1 MAIVNGSL
9 QEGYKDAAWFA
20 ANPTLVLLIGQKVN
34 LEQTGTYKLGDGT
47 TQLSALSFLGA
58 SGSGLSGLTTNKVLK
73 ATSSTTAGDSK
84 ITDDGSSVNISIP
97 TKVLSYLAVIGVD
110 DQLKVES
117 LISVDNGGYFVV
129 YDNVGNPVLELDGFN
144 NSIKKNGVEVATVN
158 DTVIIQQFGAAS
170 TNLAASFVY
179 YFALVTANIGFLTL
193 ANSLTRALNII
204 KTGVITN
211 FEFFIYVGGAIGS
224 SQNSVIDLLI
234 FNSNGTLNRT
244 INLSNTVLF
253 NDANRI
259 NKISLSALSINVT
272 QGEIYNFRLTTGAL
286 TTAPTIVQINGG
298 FIIK

>member
-20 ANPTLVLLIGQKVN
+20 ANPTLVLLVGQKVN

-73 ATSSTTAGDSK
+73 AGSATTAVDSN
-84 ITDDGSSVNISIP
+84 ITDDVSGVTAASPNGNNALYSYDTVIGFGYSGAKTGEVYSNDTS
-97 TKVLSYLAVIGVD
+97 TKVNHEDLIELAAP
-110 DQLKVES
+110 
-117 LISVDNGGYFVV
+117 SVT
-129 YDNVGNPVLELDGFN
+129 
-144 NSIKKNGVEVATVN
+144 KNGVEVATVN
-158 DTVIIQQFGAAS
+158 DTVIIQQFGASS
-170 TNLAASFVY
+170 TNLAASLVF

-193 ANSLTRALNII
+193 ANSLFRCLPII

-211 FEFFIYVGGAIGS
+211 FEFFIYVGGTIGS

-259 NKISLSALSINVT
+259 NQISLSALSINVT
-272 QGEIYNFRLTTGAL
+272 QGEIYNFRLTTGSL
-286 TTAPTIVQINGG
+286 TTAPTSVQINGG